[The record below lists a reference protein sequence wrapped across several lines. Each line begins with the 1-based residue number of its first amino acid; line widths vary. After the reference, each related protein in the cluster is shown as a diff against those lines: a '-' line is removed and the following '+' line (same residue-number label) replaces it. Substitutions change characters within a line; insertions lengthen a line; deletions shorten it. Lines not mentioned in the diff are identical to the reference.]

1 MRIFEDIFTFVVVN
15 NLLEGKDEIEEGGS
29 DLKMMED
36 LNTKGGIGNHNV
48 QVEKH

>member
-15 NLLEGKDEIEEGGS
+15 NLFEGKDEREEGCS

-36 LNTKGGIGNHNV
+36 LNIKGGICNYNV
-48 QVEKH
+48 